1 MKEKKSSKKA
11 TQAPSSSSPP
21 SSSSVP
27 VPAAGSPADTQGLTD
42 TSGSRRLRTAYT
54 NTQLLELEKEFHF
67 NKYLCRPRRVE
78 IAALLDLTE
87 RQVKVWFQ
95 NRRMKHKRQTQY
107 KEASDGDLAYPT
119 LDEGSDPAE
128 EAEGSPAL
136 GPSGDVFAKE
146 LLEALKMLNQPAR
159 AKKTF
164 WRSGG
169 PGYGHHQLYLGQQDA
184 DGLYFQA
191 AGYPANAGSNLGS
204 LAESYCGAVAAA
216 GQYQQQHLYGQEQP
230 SYLPGV
236 YSNLSPSLNEDQD
249 PACPSEPCPS
259 ASAAQTFD
267 WMRVKRNPPKTAK
280 VSEYGLLGQPNAIRT
295 NFTTK
300 QLTELEKEFHFNKY
314 LTRARRVE
322 IAATLELNE
331 TQVKIWFQNRR
342 MKQKKREKEGLAPA
356 AASRSA
362 KEAGEASDQ
371 SNCTS
376 PEASPSSVSS

>member
-1 MKEKKSSKKA
+1 MDNTRMNSFLEYA
-11 TQAPSSSSPP
+11 ICNRGTGAYHHLEPSSPSFPSCSGSPASDTFNGDGRFGVAGSAAAAAHLPQQPPGYHPP
-21 SSSSVP
+21 SSGRP
-27 VPAAGSPADTQGLTD
+27 GPFAGAAPAAGYPAQ
-42 TSGSRRLRTAYT
+42 
-54 NTQLLELEKEFHF
+54 
-67 NKYLCRPRRVE
+67 
-78 IAALLDLTE
+78 
-87 RQVKVWFQ
+87 
-95 NRRMKHKRQTQY
+95 
-107 KEASDGDLAYPT
+107 
-119 LDEGSDPAE
+119 
-128 EAEGSPAL
+128 
-136 GPSGDVFAKE
+136 
-146 LLEALKMLNQPAR
+146 
-159 AKKTF
+159 
-164 WRSGG
+164 SGG

-191 AGYPANAGSNLGS
+191 AGYPANAGSNLSS

-249 PACPSEPCPS
+249 PACPSEPCPG